1 MIGYYNYTVVL
12 TFLSALSG
20 TAGTILCLMGIIPPW
35 VGMFF
40 LMFSAVCD
48 SFDGTVA
55 RTRKNRTRREQ
66 CFGVQIDSLADLVS
80 FGVLPACLG
89 MANLPKSDGAESAS
103 ILWLGA
109 GLVLSLAFMLAALIR
124 LGFFNALEEE
134 RFRTDSSERNCYVGL
149 PTTCV
154 ALIFPAAMILQKLSG
169 TNLSWLYLAALL
181 AVAGLFVCRLEIPK
195 PGIRGVLALMGL
207 GLVEFIA
214 LVGLHCR

>member
-1 MIGYYNYTVVL
+1 MIGFYNYTVIL

-20 TAGTILCLMGIIPPW
+20 TAGSILCLMGIIPPH

-55 RTRKNRTRREQ
+55 RTRKGRTRREQ

-89 MANLPKSDGAESAS
+89 MANLPKAAGAEAAS
-103 ILWLGA
+103 PVWLWA
-109 GLVLSLAFMLAALIR
+109 GLALSLAFMLAALIR
-124 LGFFNALEEE
+124 LAFFNTLEEE
-134 RFRTDSSERNCYVGL
+134 RSRTNADDRKCYVGL

-154 ALIFPAAMILQKLSG
+154 ALIFPAVLILQSLSG

-181 AVAGLFVCRLEIPK
+181 AVSYLFVCRLEIPK

-207 GLVEFIA
+207 GLVEFVA
-214 LVGLHCR
+214 LVALYC